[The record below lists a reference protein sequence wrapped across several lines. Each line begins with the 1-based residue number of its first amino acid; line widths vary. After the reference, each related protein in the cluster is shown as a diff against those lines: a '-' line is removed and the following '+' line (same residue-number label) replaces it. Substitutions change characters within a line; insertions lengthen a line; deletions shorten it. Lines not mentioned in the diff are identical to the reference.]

1 MTPKLLL
8 TTALLVA
15 APTIAAAQEGQTTI
29 ARIEKMPR
37 IPSPYL
43 MRDWKDVT
51 RGYIDL
57 TLNPHEGDLLPLSSV
72 ADGGNNYPEYQQLRM
87 DTYVGWNAHGGGAE
101 AVNVMP
107 AVISAYITG
116 NEHRSP
122 YRLAEGVL
130 DFFNKKNRQNV
141 YLNGFSSSSGGD
153 WWYDAM
159 PNVYFLQLA
168 ALTDDLP
175 ADVVSEQTNALATQW
190 LECVRALGG
199 DSYQWKVPY
208 MNYRAFNL
216 YSMKPLTRGVKEPES
231 AGSVA
236 WILYHAYLRTHN
248 EDYRRGAELAL
259 EYLNGE
265 TQNPAYELQLA
276 YGVQAMALMNAQHG
290 TDFDTERFF
299 TYCFDRGWLR
309 GWGSIVGNWGGYD
322 MSGLIG
328 EANDGGND
336 YAFVMN
342 GFQQVAALAPA
353 VKYDKRL
360 ARAYARWVLNV
371 ANASRYFYPGF
382 LPADNCEQ
390 ASLAWSQEYD
400 KESVIPYESIKE
412 NYDGHS
418 PLAMGDAVKGK
429 WASTNLSLYS
439 GSSVGMMA
447 AVVGTTDVDA
457 ILDLDLNAT
466 DFTTSKPN
474 NLNTHLFYNPYDEEK
489 TVTIPLPDGRW
500 RIYDALTEQFLTD
513 ATAQQSTPAASQQS
527 APTTA
532 SKQSASTT
540 GGSFLLRV
548 PSDEARLVVL
558 VPADAIITINGRQL
572 MADDAVIDW
581 HYGQDFTA
589 PFRVKNLEMKQLHIA
604 TGDAVVAHVTAS
616 NDNVT
621 SYTWTLD
628 GTPVAGQRSATFYQ
642 PSYGLSDGRH
652 TLAVTIVSGTEQ
664 ATGKVVFSVNDHTG
678 ITVPTVAQPAQPA
691 YDLSGRRAT
700 SHSSFTIVG
709 NKKCIR

>member
-15 APTIAAAQEGQTTI
+15 APAMAAAQEGQTTI
-29 ARIEKMPR
+29 PRIEKMPR

-51 RGYIDL
+51 RGYVDL
-57 TLNPHEGDLLPLSSV
+57 VLNPHEGNLLPLSSV
-72 ADGGNNYPEYQQLRM
+72 AEGGNNYPEYQPLRI
-87 DTYVGWNAHGGGAE
+87 DTYVGWNAHGAGAE
-101 AVNVMP
+101 GINVMP

-116 NEHRSP
+116 NEHRST

-175 ADVVSEQTNALATQW
+175 ADIVSEQTTVLASQW

-199 DSYQWKVPY
+199 DSYQWTLPN

-216 YSMKPLTRGVKEPES
+216 YSMKPLTKGVKEPES

-248 EDYRRGAELAL
+248 EDFRRGAELAL
-259 EYLNGE
+259 EYLNSV

-299 TYCFDRGWLR
+299 AYCFDRGWLR

-390 ASLAWSQEYD
+390 TSLAWSQEYD

-457 ILDLDLNAT
+457 ILDLNLNAT
-466 DFTTSKPN
+466 DFTASRSNSLP
-474 NLNTHLFYNPYDEEK
+474 THLFYNPYDEEK
-489 TVTIPLPDGRW
+489 TVTIPLPEGHW

-513 ATAQQSTPAASQQS
+513 AAQQS
-527 APTTA
+527 APA
-532 SKQSASTT
+532 AA
-540 GGSFLLRV
+540 GSFLLRV

-558 VPADAIITINGRQL
+558 VPADAAITTSGRQL

-589 PFRVKNLEMKQLHIA
+589 PLRVKNLEMKQALIA
-604 TGDAVVAHVTAS
+604 TGDAVVAHATAS
-616 NDNVT
+616 SDNVT

-664 ATGKVVFSVNDHTG
+664 ATGEVVFSVNDHTG
-678 ITVPTVAQPAQPA
+678 ITVTAAAPSAQPA
-691 YDLSGRRAT
+691 YDLWGRRAT
-700 SHSSFTIVG
+700 SHTSLTIVG
-709 NKKCIR
+709 NKKRIR